1 MPILG
6 EIIEREREKVSNLQD
21 FWEEK
26 GVWVLKKCWREFV
39 PQGLDSWIFASN
51 IKFMLFL
58 YDTFLNM
65 VEPKR
70 ENKINT

>member
-1 MPILG
+1 MPIFG

-58 YDTFLNM
+58 YDKFLTWLNLK
-65 VEPKR
+65 E
-70 ENKINT
+70 KIR